1 MLRSLASCSCT
12 LHQGVGS
19 RSRAAGGKLTFRS
32 RLLRVLLHDLL
43 LEVFVLALRDDALLV
58 ALLQVLELLP
68 QRLAVGGL
76 VGGPAAAA
84 AREQGQAA
92 RSEGSEDGQL
102 ECVALLAMRL
112 KSGLIEFR
120 AMLLM
125 TVPTAGCGVGRPEQ
139 HPARHRLRA
148 LSSTA

>member
-1 MLRSLASCSCT
+1 MRSQFSAGSGRCT
-12 LHQGVGS
+12 VPSG
-19 RSRAAGGKLTFRS
+19 
-32 RLLRVLLHDLL
+32 LLRVLLHELL
-43 LEVFVLALRDDALLV
+43 LAVFVLLLRDDALVV

-68 QRLAVGGL
+68 QRLAAGGL
-76 VGGPAAAA
+76 VCGPASAA

-92 RSEGSEDGQL
+92 CSEGSEDGQL

-112 KSGLIEFR
+112 KSGLIEFG